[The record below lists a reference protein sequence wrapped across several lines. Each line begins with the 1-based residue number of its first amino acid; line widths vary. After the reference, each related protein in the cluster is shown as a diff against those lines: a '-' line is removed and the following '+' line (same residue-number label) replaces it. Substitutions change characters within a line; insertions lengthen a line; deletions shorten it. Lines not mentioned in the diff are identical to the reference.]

1 MSECFIYDCWQRSIL
16 KCSVMVV
23 PLDNKESR
31 IQLRQAPWC
40 DTAGMLLIL
49 KDCSCFDSW
58 TGGALNCS
66 RCYPTYLWEFQMR
79 MGVIVELAFQLVSF
93 VFITLHLL
101 DWCTAFHLAVY
112 CSFVSGGFSW
122 RTAAAHTGLGQ
133 AVLLFQKWVWDNSS
147 RAELRMRWELV
158 SSAQGIIDFPT
169 AP

>member
-58 TGGALNCS
+58 IGGALYSS
-66 RCYPTYLWEFQMR
+66 RCYPTYLWGFQMR
-79 MGVIVELAFQLVSF
+79 MEIIVELAFQLVSF
-93 VFITLHLL
+93 VFTVLRLL

-112 CSFVSGGFSW
+112 CSFVSGCFTW
-122 RTAAAHTGLGQ
+122 WMAATLTGLWQ
-133 AVLLFQKWVWDNSS
+133 AVLLFQKQAWDNSS
-147 RAELRMRWELV
+147 RTELRMHWELV
-158 SSAQGIIDFPT
+158 SALQGIIDFPT
-169 AP
+169 AL